1 MIRFRGLAL
10 SISIAAAALLVGVGR
25 PIAQPLQLEA
35 KISLG
40 EVRGQIDHMAID
52 LVRQRLFVAELG
64 NDTVGIVDLKN
75 EKVIRTMGGLK
86 EPQGVGYLPST
97 DALYV
102 ANAGDGS
109 VRIFSGADYAAAG
122 QIDLGE
128 DADNIR
134 VDSAANQILV
144 GYGNGGLAVI
154 DAKTSPADRGHS
166 TARPSGRF
174 STQFRKQSGVR
185 QSPQGTHNR
194 SCGSPIREADGELAH
209 RDRQRQFPNG
219 APSRRRASP
228 HRFPQAREA
237 RRLLD
242 RRRRAPGQS
251 GHLRRCRRP
260 LRRSET
266 PPRLCQLWRG
276 VPRCARR

>member
-1 MIRFRGLAL
+1 MISFRGLAL
-10 SISIAAAALLVGVGR
+10 SIAIAAATLLVGVGR

-40 EVRGQIDHMAID
+40 EVRGRIDHMAID
-52 LVRQRLFVAELG
+52 LARQRLFVAELG

-134 VDSAANQILV
+134 VDSAANQLLV

-154 DAKTSPADRGHS
+154 DAKNFSSGSRTFHCPSIRKVFNSIPQAVGCSSISPRHAQSQLWIADPG
-166 TARPSGRF
+166 
-174 STQFRKQSGVR
+174 
-185 QSPQGTHNR
+185 
-194 SCGSPIREADGELAH
+194 
-209 RDRQRQFPNG
+209 
-219 APSRRRASP
+219 SRRRTGPSRSPATISQWRSVETPGKSSPFSASP
-228 HRFPQAREA
+228 
-237 RRLLD
+237 
-242 RRRRAPGQS
+242 
-251 GHLRRCRRP
+251 
-260 LRRSET
+260 RSSPSSRSKTASSWPVWTSAEMPT
-266 PPRLCQLWRG
+266 TSSSI
-276 VPRCARR
+276 